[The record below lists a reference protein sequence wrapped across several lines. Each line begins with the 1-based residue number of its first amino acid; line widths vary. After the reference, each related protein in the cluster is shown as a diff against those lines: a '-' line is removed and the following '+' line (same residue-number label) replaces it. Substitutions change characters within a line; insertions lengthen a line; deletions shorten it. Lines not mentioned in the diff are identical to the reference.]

1 MARVLLV
8 DDLKFIKMIERKV
21 LEASGHQIV
30 GDAKN
35 GREAIELYMQLK
47 PDIVLMDITM
57 PEVNGIEALKKI
69 LNFDPHAKVII
80 CSALSHEKILYDAVK
95 AGAKEYIIK
104 PFATERLIST
114 IHKVLGRYE

>member
-8 DDLKFIKMIERKV
+8 DDLKFIKMIERKA
-21 LEASGHQIV
+21 LEHSGHQIV

-35 GREAIELYMQLK
+35 GREAFELYTTVK

-69 LNFDPHAKVII
+69 IAFDPRAKVII
-80 CSALSHEKILYDAVK
+80 CSAQSHDKILYDAVK

-104 PFATERLIST
+104 PFSTERLIST
-114 IHKVLGRYE
+114 INKILEK

>member
-8 DDLKFIKMIERKV
+8 DDLKFIKQIERKV

-35 GREAIELYMQLK
+35 GVEAIQLYIEKK
-47 PDIVLMDITM
+47 PDVVLMDITM
-57 PEVNGIEALKKI
+57 PELNGIEALKKI
-69 LNFDPHAKVII
+69 LIFDPHARVII
-80 CSALSHEKILYDAVK
+80 CSAISHEKSLYHAVK

-104 PFATERLIST
+104 PFSTERLIST
-114 IHKVLGRYE
+114 INKILEQ